1 MMAQLNGGDILVCST
16 ASEGGLGFSHAG
28 EREGLSR
35 LPGIPGESV
44 AASYFNASA
53 THAALGASGQLLA
66 FTLSQSPYLRLI
78 DLHAAGAVAG
88 PSVLPA
94 GAANACAFNPASSV
108 LAVAHASTPYI
119 TLYTTHDW
127 AKIENP
133 SDLPTGTG
141 ADVSFNP
148 VLPQLAVAHNSS
160 PYVTLY
166 NTSDWTKISNPADLP
181 GGAGLSAGFN
191 HAGTL
196 LAVTFNGAGRLRVYN
211 TADWSSVSIAQFPSG
226 GAFRGRFSPDGSY
239 YAMFARSSPYLV
251 VYSTTGWGYVPD
263 LPLPSGTVEC
273 MAWVTNTV
281 LAYAVGDMCYLLDII
296 AKNIIGQ
303 FRLNGTSHGSMFCVP
318 GERRVLSGTVRN
330 TLESGL
336 ARNVRAIHAAT
347 GRIVAKTTSEEG
359 TGAFEMTVWNAD
371 EHNVVCD
378 GGPGELSESI
388 DAVGV

>member
-16 ASEGGLGFSHAG
+16 ASSGGLGFSHAG
-28 EREGLSR
+28 ERDGLSR

-44 AASYFNASA
+44 AASYFNANA

-78 DLHAAGAVAG
+78 DLHAAEAVAG

-108 LAVAHASTPYI
+108 LAVAHATTPYV
-119 TLYTTHDW
+119 TLYNTSDW
-127 AKIENP
+127 TKIANP
-133 SDLPTGTG
+133 AELPAGTG
-141 ADVSFNP
+141 AGVSFNP
-148 VLPQLAVAHNSS
+148 VLPQLAVAHSGS
-160 PYVTLY
+160 PYVTIY
-166 NTSDWTKISNPADLP
+166 NTGDWTKLSNPVNLP
-181 GGAGLSAGFN
+181 GSSGLSADYN
-191 HAGTL
+191 HVGSL
-196 LAVTFNGAGRLRVYN
+196 LAVTYNGSGRLRVYN
-211 TADWSSVSIAQFPSG
+211 VADWSDVSIAEYPSS

-239 YAMFARSSPYLV
+239 YAMGGSGSPYLII
-251 VYSTTGWGYVPD
+251 YSTTGWVYVPD
-263 LPLPSGTVEC
+263 LPVVSATVQAL
-273 MAWVTNTV
+273 AWVTNTV

-303 FRLNGTSHGSMFCVP
+303 FRLNGTSHGSMFCIP